1 MATIA
6 GLTYPTMVEHNGI
19 IYVTGYRDGGV
30 YVRRTADG
38 GATWLKFADEAE
50 ERLICAPADEAR
62 VGLVKM
68 ESQGRRLMAAVSVAP
83 DIAVYVSADD
93 GETWVGEGVV

>member
-6 GLTYPTMVEHNGI
+6 GLTYPTMVEHNGVM
-19 IYVTGYRDGGV
+19 YVTGYREGGV

-38 GATWLKFADEAE
+38 GATWLKFSDGAE
-50 ERLICAPADEAR
+50 ERLVCAPADEAR
-62 VGLVKM
+62 AGLVKM

-83 DIAVYVSADD
+83 DIAIYVSADD
-93 GETWVGEGVV
+93 GETWGLEGTV